1 MQKKKMVHRKKVLR
15 KSFSKNKKTFPA
27 SLTARAQIYDLD
39 SISQSSPVA
48 DVETD
53 RSEWN

>member
-1 MQKKKMVHRKKVLR
+1 MVHRKKVLR

-27 SLTARAQIYDLD
+27 SLTARTQIYDLD